1 MSFKERLCKY
11 TDMNSLNGFAWVC
24 AICSKDFTRMPS
36 VKRHNDNLHS
46 SGAMIVRPIE
56 YIIGRLNGKF
66 PVPHDPLSYRRN
78 NKSQMNALG
87 PTLSKPIL
95 DIRGDKRYDGNI
107 RQQPIDNYTKWPQY
121 LHSTLDTS
129 IPQSLKKP
137 SPYKSSGSLKEIEET
152 KSKLA
157 ELRLLLNK
165 LYPAWSAS
173 QQLVSVLSSVRQGDY
188 DFLDERLTCLRNIDR
203 EERAKNGLI

>member
-1 MSFKERLCKY
+1 
-11 TDMNSLNGFAWVC
+11 MNSLKGSAWIC
-24 AICSKDFTRMPS
+24 AICSEDFTRKPS
-36 VKRHNDNLHS
+36 AKRHNDNLHS

-66 PVPHDPLSYRRN
+66 PVPHDPLSFRRT

-87 PTLSKPIL
+87 HTLSKPIL
-95 DIRGDKRYDGNI
+95 NSRQDKRYDGSI
-107 RQQPIDNYTKWPQY
+107 HQQPIDVSNKRPLY

-152 KSKLA
+152 KSKLE

-165 LYPAWSAS
+165 LYPAWSS
-173 QQLVSVLSSVRQGDY
+173 SRQLLSVLCSVRQGDY
-188 DFLDERLTCLRNIDR
+188 DFLDERLTYLRNIDR
-203 EERAKNGLI
+203 AERAKNGLL

>member
-1 MSFKERLCKY
+1 MKSFDGS
-11 TDMNSLNGFAWVC
+11 TWIC
-24 AICSKDFTRMPS
+24 AICGQGFTRKPS
-36 VKRHNDNLHS
+36 AKRHNNNLHPT
-46 SGAMIVRPIE
+46 GAMIVRTIE

-78 NKSQMNALG
+78 SKSRMDALG

-95 DIRGDKRYDGNI
+95 DIREDERYYGNV
-107 RQQPIDNYTKWPQY
+107 RQQPKDNDNKNQLY
-121 LHSTLDTS
+121 LDSDSQNIS

-137 SPYKSSGSLKEIEET
+137 SPYKSSGSLKEIET
-152 KSKLA
+152 KSKLE
-157 ELRLLLNK
+157 ELRSLLNK

-173 QQLVSVLSSVRQGDY
+173 QQLVAVLYSVRQGDH

-203 EERAKNGLI
+203 AERSKNGLL